1 MTRAEDAKA
10 IIDQKAWIANAY
22 PDIQTHIR
30 DEDTQAIQQIFA
42 NKDRLS
48 NLEVANILLALGYT
62 PKEIY
67 TATPDNLLELVQLRS
82 IGSLYNIEK
91 TAEYR
96 QDLMTH
102 YHTTKSSTLFVSGKM
117 GTFPKNTSISD
128 LLEHGAYPE
137 DIETIKNKEALI
149 GYEAFTTTAYVT
161 KPMITEYYKSQNH
174 TAGQVKQAS
183 GTERLSSYYGDKALC
198 IALVKNN
205 PALQSKVDPT
215 EMLKQGFTFNQL
227 REMKIPD
234 LSSKV
239 DATEMRKQGF
249 TFNQLREMK
258 IPYTKILYAYTIGPI
273 IKFLSTIA
281 NVMQRAS
288 SPNSAQIRPETTKD
302 QAASSSALVPTK
314 GSEAKITPKTPQQ
327 DKKHPLSKGPP

>member
-1 MTRAEDAKA
+1 MTRAKDAKA
-10 IIDQKAWIANAY
+10 IY
-22 PDIQTHIR
+22 PDIQNYIS
-30 DEDTQAIQQIFA
+30 DEVIPSIQQIFE
-42 NKDRLS
+42 NKGSLS
-48 NLEVANILLALGYT
+48 NAEVANILLVLGYT
-62 PKEIY
+62 PTEIY
-67 TATPDNLLELVQLRS
+67 TATPNNLLDLVQLRS
-82 IGSLYNIEK
+82 IGSLYNIDQ
-91 TAEYR
+91 TDEYR
-96 QDLMTH
+96 QDLMRH
-102 YHTTKSSTLFVSGKM
+102 YHTTKSSMLFVVGKM
-117 GTFPKNTSISD
+117 GTFPKGTAISD

-183 GTERLSSYYGDKALC
+183 GTERLSSYYNDKPLC

-239 DATEMRKQGF
+239 DATEMRKLGF
-249 TFNQLREMK
+249 TFNQLREME
-258 IPYTKILYAYTIGPI
+258 IPSRKILYAYTIGPI

-281 NVMQRAS
+281 NVMQRA
-288 SPNSAQIRPETTKD
+288 PGKNNAQIHPEIPKD
-302 QAASSSALVPTK
+302 QAAPSSALVRTK
-314 GSEAKITPKTPQQ
+314 GSEAKITSETGQRDIEDQKSNQP
-327 DKKHPLSKGPP
+327 SK

>member
-227 REMKIPD
+227 REMKIP
-234 LSSKV
+234 
-239 DATEMRKQGF
+239 
-249 TFNQLREMK
+249 
-258 IPYTKILYAYTIGPI
+258 YTKILYAYTIGPI